1 MNKLAENL
9 DDLVD
14 FCKKRN
20 YEKDEA
26 IALALL
32 CQKDKQI
39 VKLLDLCKDKTDFYD
54 CLEIAVKISQEESK

>member
-1 MNKLAENL
+1 MNELAENL

-14 FCKKRN
+14 FCKKRG

-32 CQKDKQI
+32 CQKDEQI
-39 VKLLDLCKDKTDFYD
+39 IKLLDLCKDKTDFHE
-54 CLEIAVKISQEESK
+54 CLEIAVKISKDKL

>member
-1 MNKLAENL
+1 MNELAENL

-14 FCKKRN
+14 FCKKRG

-32 CQKDKQI
+32 CQKDEQI
-39 VKLLDLCKDKTDFYD
+39 VKLLYLCKDKTDFYE
-54 CLEIAVKISQEESK
+54 CLEIAVKISKDEL